1 MTEEKRLDIGEE
13 EVNSLKYKVDWAVPS
28 SLTWQR
34 KIDTHTNVPREFGL
48 TPKEIFQ
55 LAPVGIRLWFL
66 VREESSKGRLAFID
80 PFSKHTVTS
89 SHGVPLGGIGAGS
102 IGRSFKGEF
111 QRWQLFPPKCEDGPV
126 LANQFSAF
134 VSRDNGKK
142 YSSVLS
148 PRNPNLAK
156 QESESGIGS
165 WDWNLKGDKSTYH
178 ALYPRSWTM
187 YEGKPDPELTI
198 VCRQISPFI
207 PHNYKESSYPVSA
220 FTFTLKNLGNT
231 SADATLLFTWANSV
245 GGDSEFSGGHYNSK
259 LMMDDGVK
267 GVLLHHKTANGLP
280 SLTYAISAQETD
292 GVSVSICPFFTVS
305 GDQSGITAK
314 DMWQAIKEHGSFDHL
329 DASEASVQSEHGSSI
344 GAAVAA
350 SVTVPPGESRIVTFS
365 LAWDCPEVQFPS
377 GKIYSRRYTKFYGT
391 HGDAAAKIA
400 HDAILEHGQW
410 ESWIEAWQRPILE
423 DKRLPAW
430 YPVTLFNEL
439 YYLNSGGT
447 VWTDGSSPLQSLAGV
462 REKKFSLDKS
472 QLGLTNTVDVAQHN
486 DASVSV
492 LEKMASTLEQLHA
505 STASNS
511 AFGTKLLEE
520 GEENIGHFLYLEGVE
535 YRMWNTYDVH
545 FYASFALVMLFP
557 KLELSIQR
565 DFAAAVMLHDPTK
578 VKTLSEGQWV
588 QRKVLGAVPHDL
600 GINDPWFEVNGYNL
614 HNTDR
619 WKDLNPKFV
628 LQVYRDVVATGDKKF
643 ALAVWPSVYVAMAY
657 MSQFDKDGD
666 GMIENEGFP
675 DQTYDTWSASG
686 VSAYSGGL
694 WVAALQAASALARE
708 VGDKNSQDYFWS
720 KFKKAKDVYE
730 KKLWNG
736 SYFNYDNSGSR
747 YSSSIQADQLAGQW
761 FVPPPPPPLSNVV
774 GIYSLKVRLV
784 EDMIQF
790 FRYARA
796 SGLAPIV
803 DEDKARTAL
812 EKVYNFN
819 VMKNKDGKRG
829 AVNGMHPNGKV
840 DTASMQSR
848 EIWSGVTYALSA
860 TMIQEGLVEMAFQTA
875 SGVYEAAWSEDG
887 LGYSFQ
893 TPEAWN
899 TNDQYRSLTYMRPL
913 AIWAMQWA
921 LTKTNH
927 KQQQE
932 VDVEQEAEF
941 SSLMKHDIGFSR
953 VSRLLN
959 LSKEVSPK
967 GTLQTLFDYACRKM
981 MMS

>member
-1 MTEEKRLDIGEE
+1 L
-13 EVNSLKYKVDWAVPS
+13 
-28 SLTWQR
+28 
-34 KIDTHTNVPREFGL
+34 
-48 TPKEIFQ
+48 
-55 LAPVGIRLWFL
+55 
-66 VREESSKGRLAFID
+66 
-80 PFSKHTVTS
+80 
-89 SHGVPLGGIGAGS
+89 
-102 IGRSFKGEF
+102 
-111 QRWQLFPPKCEDGPV
+111 
-126 LANQFSAF
+126 
-134 VSRDNGKK
+134 
-142 YSSVLS
+142 
-148 PRNPNLAK
+148 
-156 QESESGIGS
+156 
-165 WDWNLKGDKSTYH
+165 
-178 ALYPRSWTM
+178 
-187 YEGKPDPELTI
+187 
-198 VCRQISPFI
+198 
-207 PHNYKESSYPVSA
+207 
-220 FTFTLKNLGNT
+220 
-231 SADATLLFTWANSV
+231 LLFYCSFHNTTYDDIVLVQNSV

-259 LMMDDGVK
+259 ITMNDGVQ

-280 SLTYAISAQETD
+280 SLSYAISAQATD
-292 GVSVSICPFFTVS
+292 GVSVSACPFFIVS
-305 GDQSGITAK
+305 GKQDGITAK
-314 DMWQAIKEHGSFDHL
+314 DMWQAVKENGSFDHL
-329 DASEASVQSEHGSSI
+329 KASEASMQSDHGSSI

-350 SVTVPPGESRIVTFS
+350 SVTVLPGESRIVTFS

-377 GKIYSRRYTKFYGT
+377 GKIYSRRYTKFYGNN
-391 HGDAAAKIA
+391 GDAAAQIA
-400 HDAILEHGQW
+400 HDAILGHSQW
-410 ESWIEAWQRPILE
+410 ESWIEDWQRPILE

-447 VWTDGSSPLQSLAGV
+447 LWTDGSSPVHSLAGV

-472 QLGLTNTVDVAQHN
+472 QLGLKNDIDVPHQN
-486 DASVSV
+486 DTAVSV
-492 LEKMASTLEQLHA
+492 LEKMASTLEELHA
-505 STASNS
+505 STTSNS

-520 GEENIGHFLYLEGVE
+520 GEENIGHFLYLEGIE

-600 GINDPWFEVNGYNL
+600 GINDPWFEVNGYTL

-643 ALAVWPSVYVAMAY
+643 ASAVWPSVYVAMAY
-657 MSQFDKDGD
+657 MAQFDKDGD

-686 VSAYSGGL
+686 VSAYCGGL
-694 WVAALQAASALARE
+694 WVAALQAASALARV

-720 KFKKAKDVYE
+720 KFQKAKVVYE

-736 SYFNYDNSGSR
+736 SYFNYDNSGSQ
-747 YSSSIQADQLAGQW
+747 YSSTIQADQLAGQW
-761 FVPPPPPPLSNVV
+761 
-774 GIYSLKVRLV
+774 
-784 EDMIQF
+784 
-790 FRYARA
+790 YARA
-796 SGLAPIV
+796 SGLLPIV

-812 EKVYNFN
+812 EKVYNYN
-819 VMKNKDGKRG
+819 VMKIKDGKRG

-875 SGVYEAAWSEDG
+875 SGIYEAAWSETG

-893 TPEAWN
+893 TPESWN
-899 TNDQYRSLTYMRPL
+899 TVDEYRSLTYMRPL

-921 LTKTNH
+921 LTKTSQ
-927 KQQQE
+927 KQEQLGLEPEQQE
-932 VDVEQEAEF
+932 PELEP
-941 SSLMKHDIGFSR
+941 SSSMKHDIGFSR
-953 VSRLLN
+953 VSRLLSLPN
-959 LSKEVSPK
+959 EASAKS
-967 GTLQTLFDYACRKM
+967 TLQTLFDYTCRR